1 MKQIATLKNA
11 PILLS
16 LVLGSLGGW
25 LYWKYIGCPSGTCY
39 IQSNAYRMTFY
50 GAFLGALIYYSFK
63 PAKTDKRAK

>member
-1 MKQIATLKNA
+1 MKLIATLKNV

-16 LVLGSLGGW
+16 LVPGSLAGW
-25 LYWKYIGCPSGTCY
+25 FYWKYIGCSSGTCY
-39 IQSNAYRMTFY
+39 IQSNAYRMAFY